1 MSITLFQCNCLLALR
16 VLIYES
22 FGNSDVALDIE
33 IVALPEFAN
42 CVYHLVRICTHGR
55 FKRSEGRA
63 KAEPEYKFV
72 SIFILTL
79 LNISNS

>member
-22 FGNSDVALDIE
+22 LRNSDVALDIE

-42 CVYHLVRICTHGR
+42 CVHHLVRICTHMAD
-55 FKRSEGRA
+55 SSAA

-72 SIFILTL
+72 SMLTL
-79 LNISNS
+79 LNIPNS